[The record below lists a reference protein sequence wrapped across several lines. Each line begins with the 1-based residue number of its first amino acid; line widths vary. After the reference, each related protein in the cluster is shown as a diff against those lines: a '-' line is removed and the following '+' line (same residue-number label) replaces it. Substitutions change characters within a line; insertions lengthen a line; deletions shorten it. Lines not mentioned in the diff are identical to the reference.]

1 MVVRMADAL
10 AAFAVIVVLRDV
22 LGGPDS
28 GVGALVLLPVLF
40 VAVRGS
46 RAEVAVSVGL
56 AALVI
61 AGPILIA
68 GEPEYPASEWRRAAV
83 VALVAGIA
91 GWLVQRTMA
100 RQRESEANLAAVAE
114 VTRSM
119 HRDEDPRVAVCR
131 ATCQVSGASVAML
144 AEPDGEGSLVLT
156 ANLGADVPVGD
167 RVGLDDESGAAV
179 AYSSRQRLFTA
190 DLSESGSFGR
200 GFAGRAE
207 VASALWQPIVA
218 GVTVVGVLIVG
229 WERRIR
235 RPSDRAVRI
244 IGLLAAEAASAIERD
259 VLLDSART
267 DPLTG
272 VLNERAWADEIPRE
286 VARARRGGTPLCLA
300 LLDVEGE
307 PGDRA
312 VKEMVAG
319 WSAALRPADR
329 LARLFEDR
337 FAIVLPGCG
346 AEDACRVLDRV
357 RSVRPEGVTSCVGLA
372 QWDGHEAPD
381 GLAGRAEEALAEA
394 RREGPDRLV
403 LA

>member
-1 MVVRMADAL
+1 MADAV
-10 AAFAVIVVLRDV
+10 AAFAAVVVLREV
-22 LGGPDS
+22 LGPDS

-46 RAEVAVSVGL
+46 RVEVAISVAL

-61 AGPILIA
+61 AGPILVV
-68 GEPEYPASEWRRAAV
+68 GGPDYPASEWGRAAA
-83 VALVAGIA
+83 VAFVAGIA

-100 RQRESEANLAAVAE
+100 AQRESEANLAAVAE
-114 VTRSM
+114 VTRSL
-119 HRDEDPRVAVCR
+119 HHDDDPRVAVCR

-144 AEPDGEGSLVLT
+144 AEPDGDGGLVLT

-167 RVGLDDESGAAV
+167 RVGLDDESAAAV
-179 AYSSRQRLFTA
+179 AYSTGQRLFTA
-190 DLSESGSFGR
+190 ELSEAGSSGR

-207 VASALWQPIVA
+207 VASALWQPILTGA
-218 GVTVVGVLIVG
+218 RVVGVLIVG
-229 WERRIR
+229 WERRIA

-244 IGLLAAEAASAIERD
+244 IALLAGEAASAIERD
-259 VLLDSART
+259 FLLDTART

-272 VLNERAWADEIPRE
+272 LLNERAWADEISRE
-286 VARARRGGTPLCLA
+286 LARARRGGTPVCLA
-300 LLDVEGE
+300 LLDVQGT

-337 FAIVLPGCG
+337 YAIVLPGC
-346 AEDACRVLDRV
+346 AADDARRVLERV
-357 RSVRPEGVTSCVGLA
+357 RAVRPEGVTACVGLA
-372 QWDGHEAPD
+372 QWDGREAPD
-381 GLAGRAEEALAEA
+381 GFAGRTEHALEAA
-394 RREGPDRLV
+394 RRAGPDRLV